1 MTMLKWTSI
10 SGSTD
15 PSSLAHTNFP
25 NRADARN
32 IWCSVSFGSHERLKT
47 NYLATRRAKPEEMHW
62 WEFDEVNLVA
72 AFLDGRAL
80 AGTLARKQCM
90 ALLLLGLNT
99 HTN

>member
-1 MTMLKWTSI
+1 
-10 SGSTD
+10 
-15 PSSLAHTNFP
+15 
-25 NRADARN
+25 
-32 IWCSVSFGSHERLKT
+32 
-47 NYLATRRAKPEEMHW
+47 MHW